1 VRHGVK
7 VVGGGLVPI
16 INEKQ
21 EQAQA
26 VILHLKTVD
35 GTEHTVIPE
44 LLAKLSAFSAFRPR
58 DGRLC
63 LVLRNLA
70 LDWVRKVK
78 LSWLHAALVV
88 PSTVVLGASIS
99 PYEEEAVAYAAS
111 AVPGLLSS
119 GCA

>member
-1 VRHGVK
+1 
-7 VVGGGLVPI
+7 
-16 INEKQ
+16 
-21 EQAQA
+21 
-26 VILHLKTVD
+26 
-35 GTEHTVIPE
+35 
-44 LLAKLSAFSAFRPR
+44 
-58 DGRLC
+58 
-63 LVLRNLA
+63 
-70 LDWVRKVK
+70 VRKVK